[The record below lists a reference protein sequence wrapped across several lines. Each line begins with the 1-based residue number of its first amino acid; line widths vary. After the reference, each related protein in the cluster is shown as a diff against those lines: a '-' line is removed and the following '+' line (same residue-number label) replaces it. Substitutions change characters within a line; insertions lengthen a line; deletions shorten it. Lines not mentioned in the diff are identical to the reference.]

1 MVKLDSTPL
10 NYGGQSVE
18 HYTNPRRRL
27 AEASPQHFHFL
38 FLRASVEVE
47 LCAVLFASRPG
58 VGNENSKNAQLE
70 LLVCRKT
77 KGPRRRAFAA
87 INFPRIL
94 KARSGR
100 HRCPEISS
108 SLFFVRFPGSLHS
121 AKRRLV
127 KVGRCR
133 GRRYRSATEVLPGI
147 KSGFELQRPVANL
160 CLPPLFAFL
169 VFPFRSIL
177 LRSFVFLKPFLDVSV
192 GQSKKMIR
200 FRFMVSVYVRKRF
213 LSIVFPF
220 FVLLL
225 VC

>member
-1 MVKLDSTPL
+1 MPRALRARFSARRGDPPEMVKLDSTPL
-10 NYGGQSVE
+10 NYSGQSVE
-18 HYTNPRRRL
+18 HYTNPRRRP
-27 AEASPQHFHFL
+27 AAASPQQHFHFL

-47 LCAVLFASRPG
+47 LYAVLFASRPG
-58 VGNENSKNAQLE
+58 VDNENSKNAQLE

-127 KVGRCR
+127 KVGPLS
-133 GRRYRSATEVLPGI
+133 RSPIPISDGSP
-147 KSGFELQRPVANL
+147 SGH
-160 CLPPLFAFL
+160 
-169 VFPFRSIL
+169 
-177 LRSFVFLKPFLDVSV
+177 
-192 GQSKKMIR
+192 KKR
-200 FRFMVSVYVRKRF
+200 
-213 LSIVFPF
+213 L
-220 FVLLL
+220 
-225 VC
+225 